1 MEILRIDYYMGR
13 VYPNWMKSL
22 SNLKRLELLTWPN
35 LEQLPPL
42 GKLQFLETFELDGAY
57 SVKKVGVE
65 FLGIEEANGKNGS
78 TSPLVL
84 FPNLKSLEFWDMK
97 EWEEWDGMGE
107 RREEEGE
114 SGDYVLISIM
124 PRLQILDIRGCPKLK
139 ALPNFLETT
148 SLKEL
153 SVDCGISNWMTLATL
168 SELKTLR
175 LYLNNDV

>member
-1 MEILRIDYYMGR
+1 M
-13 VYPNWMKSL
+13 
-22 SNLKRLELLTWPN
+22 
-35 LEQLPPL
+35 PPL

-57 SVKKVGVE
+57 SVKNVGVE

-114 SGDYVLISIM
+114 SGDSVLIIIM

-153 SVDCGISNWMTLATL
+153 SVDFSNFQLDDVGNIIWIENTSSL
-168 SELKTLR
+168 SE
-175 LYLNNDV
+175 